1 MINTLLGLVIDPD
14 TMKPVLGGI
23 TGGLSGPAI
32 RPVALRCVWQV
43 HQALPEVPIL
53 GMGGIRTGLDALQFV
68 LAGAS
73 AVSVGTA
80 VFNDPSAIRPRPRR
94 AGRGAGG
101 ARVRLPDRSCGVRT
115 PMTAPFGER
124 LADAVAARGP
134 LCVGIDP
141 HAPLLEKWG
150 LVDDVEGLARFTDTV
165 VDALAGAVAV
175 LKPQLAF
182 YERHGS
188 RGIAVLEDAVARAR
202 AAGALVL
209 LDAKRGDIGST
220 MDAYGDYL
228 RPDHPLAV
236 DAMTVSPYLGPGS
249 LQPAVD
255 TARLYGGGLFVLAR
269 TSNPDAG
276 TFQHAVITEGS
287 RERSVAQVVV
297 DTVRGWNTPGWVVG
311 DPLPDIGAVRDL
323 ASRFGPSTGSFGVVV
338 GATLR
343 DMDVDLDGLGGPIL
357 APGLGA
363 QGGSVADLRRL
374 FGTGRAVVPTVSRDV
389 LAAGPDPAG
398 AAGRRRPLD
407 GGARAVRRAVLW
419 LLALLG
425 AGLVT
430 AGVLVFAAANH
441 GPAAFGGPDF
451 GWSAYMTLDQAR
463 DVHPSAIMF
472 SDRATVLWTGRHLL
486 GAGLLVLGLLV
497 LTGVGGWLLGRR
509 SGRRRAAG
517 T

>member
-1 MINTLLGLVIDPD
+1 MN
-14 TMKPVLGGI
+14 
-23 TGGLSGPAI
+23 
-32 RPVALRCVWQV
+32 
-43 HQALPEVPIL
+43 
-53 GMGGIRTGLDALQFV
+53 
-68 LAGAS
+68 
-73 AVSVGTA
+73 
-80 VFNDPSAIRPRPRR
+80 
-94 AGRGAGG
+94 
-101 ARVRLPDRSCGVRT
+101 
-115 PMTAPFGER
+115 APFGER

-150 LVDDVEGLARFTDTV
+150 LSDDADGLARFTDAV
-165 VDALAGAVAV
+165 VDALAGSVAV

-188 RGIAVLEDAVARAR
+188 RGIAVLEDAVPRAR

-236 DAMTVSPYLGPGS
+236 DAMTVSPFLGPGS

-255 TARLYGGGLFVLAR
+255 TARMHDGGLFVLAR

-276 TFQHAVITEGS
+276 TLQHALVG
-287 RERSVAQVVV
+287 ERSVAQVVV

-323 ASRFGPSTGSFGVVV
+323 ASRFGPTTGSFGVVV

-389 LAAGPDPAG
+389 LAAGPDPA
-398 AAGRRRPLD
+398 
-407 GGARAVRRAVLW
+407 
-419 LLALLG
+419 ALR
-425 AGLVT
+425 
-430 AGVLVFAAANH
+430 AAA
-441 GPAAFGGPDF
+441 
-451 GWSAYMTLDQAR
+451 
-463 DVHPSAIMF
+463 
-472 SDRATVLWTGRHLL
+472 DRWTAEL
-486 GAGLLVLGLLV
+486 AP
-497 LTGVGGWLLGRR
+497 
-509 SGRRRAAG
+509 
-517 T
+517 

>member
-1 MINTLLGLVIDPD
+1 
-14 TMKPVLGGI
+14 
-23 TGGLSGPAI
+23 
-32 RPVALRCVWQV
+32 
-43 HQALPEVPIL
+43 
-53 GMGGIRTGLDALQFV
+53 
-68 LAGAS
+68 
-73 AVSVGTA
+73 
-80 VFNDPSAIRPRPRR
+80 
-94 AGRGAGG
+94 
-101 ARVRLPDRSCGVRT
+101 
-115 PMTAPFGER
+115 MTEPFGLR

-150 LVDDVEGLARFTDTV
+150 LPDSPDGLARFTDAV
-165 VDALAGAVAV
+165 VDALAGTVAV

-188 RGIAVLEDAVARAR
+188 RGLAVLEDAVARAR

-255 TARLYGGGLFVLAR
+255 TARQYGGGLFVLAR

-276 TFQHAVITEGS
+276 TFQHALVED
-287 RERSVAQVVV
+287 RSVAQVVV

-311 DPLPDIGAVRDL
+311 DPLPDLAAVRDV
-323 ASRFGPSTGSFGVVV
+323 ASRFGPTTGSFGVVV

-374 FGTGRAVVPTVSRDV
+374 FGNGRAVVPTVSRDV
-389 LAAGPDPAG
+389 LAAGPDAG
-398 AAGRRRPLD
+398 ALR
-407 GGARAVRRAVLW
+407 
-419 LLALLG
+419 
-425 AGLVT
+425 
-430 AGVLVFAAANH
+430 AAA
-441 GPAAFGGPDF
+441 
-451 GWSAYMTLDQAR
+451 AR
-463 DVHPSAIMF
+463 
-472 SDRATVLWTGRHLL
+472 WTAELAR
-486 GAGLLVLGLLV
+486 
-497 LTGVGGWLLGRR
+497 
-509 SGRRRAAG
+509 
-517 T
+517 